1 MKYNNF
7 NDLIEGWVVHTAREC
22 MRRDGCHVPMV
33 ISFTSNG
40 SPNFH
45 PLTELLNNADEMEQY
60 GDEAYHSAKDMIA
73 TYIKKSLMKDKAIAY
88 VHIAECW
95 FLAQKKDKPLKTYN
109 IRKLP
114 EKEEALS
121 IAWEYKHNGVH
132 RSGCY
137 FMPFKRSKGDIVFKK
152 TISIDGSKTGGRF
165 VNLLS

>member
-7 NDLIEGWVVHTAREC
+7 NDLIEGWVVNTAREC

-40 SPNFH
+40 SPNFL
-45 PLTELLNNADEMEQY
+45 PLTELMNNADEMEKY

-95 FLAQKKDKPLKTYN
+95 FLSQKKDKPLKTYN
-109 IRKLP
+109 IRNIP

-132 RSGCY
+132 RSGSH
-137 FMPFKRSKGDIVFKK
+137 FMPFKRSKGDIVFKE
-152 TISIDGSKTGGRF
+152 TITIGGCKTGGRF